1 MKLEPRNIDELVF
14 LLADQCSV
22 KSQLLQQRPLA
33 FFFQAFMGGSMVAF
47 GSVLGLSVSA
57 GVPWPGIANLLMGLV
72 FGFSLVIILNSGASL
87 VTADMVL
94 GFIGL
99 FHRRIT
105 GKQYLKLLSVSYVGN
120 AVGSL
125 VVILFIFIGGSVYN
139 LEPWLV
145 RAHEIATLKTGMS
158 SLQIF
163 SMACLCTWI
172 LQTAVFLY
180 FKNRTD
186 IGKMGIAF
194 YGPLAFVAGMT
205 EHSIANIGFIAL
217 PILQQSTSFID
228 IPGTILTQTGET
240 AELTWGFARYGW
252 AHNQLFT
259 LMGNFIGG
267 TLFVGVFL
275 HFISTPSRVMLLY
288 RKSVKRIFLNQKP
301 SK

>member
-1 MKLEPRNIDELVF
+1 MKLEPRDMDELVF
-14 LLADQCSV
+14 LLANQCST
-22 KSQLLQQRPLA
+22 KNQFLQQRPLA
-33 FFFQAFMGGSMVAF
+33 FFLQAMMGGSMVAF
-47 GSVLGLSVSA
+47 GTVLGLSVSA
-57 GVPWPGIANLLMGLV
+57 GIPWPGIANLLMGLV
-72 FGFSLVIILNSGASL
+72 FGFSLVIILLSGASL

-94 GFIGL
+94 GYIGL

-105 GKQYLKLLSVSYVGN
+105 GKQYIKFLGVSYIGN
-120 AVGSL
+120 AVGSIA
-125 VVILFIFIGGSVYN
+125 VICFIFIGGSGYN
-139 LEPWLV
+139 LEPWLI

-163 SMACLCTWI
+163 SMACLCTWM

-186 IGKMGIAF
+186 IGKMGAAF

-217 PILQQSTSFID
+217 PILQQSTFMD
-228 IPGTILTQTGET
+228 IPGMALTQTSET
-240 AELTWGFARYGW
+240 AELTWGFVRYGW

-267 TLFVGVFL
+267 TLFVGLFL

-288 RKSVKRIFLNQKP
+288 RKSVKRIFSNQK
-301 SK
+301 

>member
-1 MKLEPRNIDELVF
+1 MGVEPRKIDELVI

-22 KSQLLQQRPLA
+22 KNQLLQRRPFA
-33 FFFQAFMGGSMVAF
+33 FFLQSFMGGSMVAF
-47 GSVLGLSVSA
+47 GVILGLSVSA
-57 GVPWPGIANLLMGLV
+57 GVPWPGIANILMGLV
-72 FGFSLVIILNSGASL
+72 FGFSLVIILNSEASL

-105 GKQYLKLLSVSYVGN
+105 GKQYLKFLSVSYIGN
-120 AVGSL
+120 AIGSL
-125 VVILFIFIGGSVYN
+125 VVTLLVFIGGSGYN

-158 SLQIF
+158 SLQTF
-163 SMACLCTWI
+163 LMACLCTWI

-180 FKNRTD
+180 FKNQTD
-186 IGKMGIAF
+186 IGKMGMAF

-217 PILQQSTSFID
+217 PILQQTTSFVD
-228 IPGTILTQTGET
+228 IPGMVLTQTGET
-240 AELTWGFARYGW
+240 AKLTWGFARYGW

-267 TLFVGVFL
+267 TLFVGLIL
-275 HFISTPSRVMLLY
+275 HFVSTPSRVMLLY
-288 RKSVKRIFLNQKP
+288 RKSVKQISINQK
-301 SK
+301 